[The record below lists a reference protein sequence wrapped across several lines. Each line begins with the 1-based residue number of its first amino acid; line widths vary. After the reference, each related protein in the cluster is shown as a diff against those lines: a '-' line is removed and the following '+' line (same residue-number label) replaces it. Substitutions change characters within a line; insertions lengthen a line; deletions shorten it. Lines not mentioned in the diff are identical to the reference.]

1 MKNYKLLV
9 PIALVVLLLL
19 SAYMLFD
26 SRKTTEEEYQGYLTA
41 ARAFREKG
49 ITVDADANYQSAY
62 ELRPSAALA
71 VEIGEMYRQADLT
84 RELRKWGDT
93 LLETYPKEVGVY
105 ELLIQHYYE
114 KKDYSTCYEL
124 AHQYEGR
131 KLSSQKIDQILQDLT
146 YTFELSGS
154 YDDVSVFS
162 NGRAAIQYDGKW
174 GYVTES
180 GGTAVYRNFQKAG
193 AFSNAELAPVV
204 DLEGNAY
211 FIDPEGNKKQ
221 IIEGVQEVRELGY
234 ISGDVFPLFDG
245 KTWAFYNLS
254 GQKLFGDYDEVSALA
269 NGVAAVRTG
278 EAWSLVD
285 STGTTVSKTTYFN
298 VAMDEKTVACR
309 NDRLFVEDMQGWHLI
324 DSSGKEYG
332 EVYDSA
338 MLFTD
343 DGPAAVEKNGKW
355 GFVDAS
361 GKMVIEAKYDGARSF
376 SNGFAAVKQGDLWG
390 FIDTNEQMVIEP
402 QFYAAKDFSSQGSAF
417 VSPGNYWQ
425 LLTLYSFMQED

>member
-1 MKNYKLLV
+1 M
-9 PIALVVLLLL
+9 AQT
-19 SAYMLFD
+19 
-26 SRKTTEEEYQGYLTA
+26 RKDPRG
-41 ARAFREKG
+41 R
-49 ITVDADANYQSAY
+49 V
-62 ELRPSAALA
+62 
-71 VEIGEMYRQADLT
+71 
-84 RELRKWGDT
+84 LRK
-93 LLETYPKEVGVY
+93 
-105 ELLIQHYYE
+105 
-114 KKDYSTCYEL
+114 
-124 AHQYEGR
+124 
-131 KLSSQKIDQILQDLT
+131 
-146 YTFELSGS
+146 
-154 YDDVSVFS
+154 
-162 NGRAAIQYDGKW
+162 
-174 GYVTES
+174 
-180 GGTAVYRNFQKAG
+180 
-193 AFSNAELAPVV
+193 
-204 DLEGNAY
+204 
-211 FIDPEGNKKQ
+211 
-221 IIEGVQEVRELGY
+221 
-234 ISGDVFPLFDG
+234 
-245 KTWAFYNLS
+245 
-254 GQKLFGDYDEVSALA
+254 
-269 NGVAAVRTG
+269 G

-338 MLFTD
+338 MLFSD

-361 GKMVIEAKYDGARSF
+361 GKMVIETKYDGARSF